1 MDQHYQQLMV
11 LFSSFV
17 VALKEQDFPDD
28 AQQRILA
35 KTTSAL
41 TSIYTAEVL
50 SKPRKRTGVFRT
62 ASTPATK
69 SKKVP
74 ADQRVQFTPS
84 EAKVLKKLDELIRA
98 KLSIA
103 GLTMER
109 FFQSLAQKGG
119 RVTPSSLREGMNHL
133 DINLPPEDL
142 DLLLRKYNAHIDES
156 NIDFGEYTH
165 LFPPK
170 PPVRSS
176 DSLAPPEAGSE
187 NKTQASESS
196 KKPKRKG
203 QPGRSITFKD
213 NSGLPPIRD
222 ISLSPPDSQEE
233 NSDESDGDDTTTTT
247 PPRESIE
254 T

>member
-69 SKKVP
+69 SKKIP

-84 EAKVLKKLDELIRA
+84 EIKALKKLDGLIGT

-103 GLTMER
+103 GLTMQR
-109 FFQSLAQKGG
+109 FIQSLVQKGG
-119 RVTPSSLREGMNHL
+119 RVTPSSLREGVSHL
-133 DINLPPEDL
+133 GLNLRPEDL
-142 DLLLRKYNAHIDES
+142 DLLLRKYNAQIEES

-176 DSLAPPEAGSE
+176 DSLSPPLEAGSE
-187 NKTQASESS
+187 NKDKEASTEPT
-196 KKPKRKG
+196 KKQKRNG
-203 QPGRSITFKD
+203 QTGRSRTYKE
-213 NSGLPPIRD
+213 NLGSSSLIRD
-222 ISLSPPDSQEE
+222 ISLSLPD
-233 NSDESDGDDTTTTT
+233 DRGDL
-247 PPRESIE
+247 
-254 T
+254 